1 MLKLMQG
8 LHNFEKEVHMSNEAL
23 FTRLA
28 KGQSPDAI
36 FITCSD
42 SRVDPNLLTGVA
54 PGELF
59 VIRNAGNIVPAYNPS
74 QGGGEAASI
83 EYAVTVLGVKDIIV
97 CGHSQCGAIKG
108 LLDPES
114 LTDLPAVAQWLKHA
128 ERTKRILSDNYKEED
143 AARVENIAIQENV
156 LVQMENLRT
165 LPSIARK
172 LWKREVTIHGWVYKI
187 ESGRVF
193 IYDAVHEAFLP
204 ISLGKNGYELVADEE
219 KPELN
224 TP

>member
-1 MLKLMQG
+1 VLKLMQG

-28 KGQSPDAI
+28 KGQAPDAI

-143 AARVENIAIQENV
+143 AARVENIAIQEKAGEYSFTM
-156 LVQMENLRT
+156 LCT
-165 LPSIARK
+165 
-172 LWKREVTIHGWVYKI
+172 KRFCRFRWAKTVTNSSPTKQ
-187 ESGRVF
+187 SQ
-193 IYDAVHEAFLP
+193 
-204 ISLGKNGYELVADEE
+204 N
-219 KPELN
+219 
-224 TP
+224 